1 MKNNSAIVLFAAALA
16 AAVFAPAAPAQV
28 TTTAPVVIKQPKPK
42 LEKFKGRVLSA
53 NISSIMVQ
61 SSDNE
66 KVVRTFQYSPEL
78 RDKMQAII
86 DEGGYQHGDVVT
98 VFTDPGSNVALKI
111 KGKPSKSQ

>member
-16 AAVFAPAAPAQV
+16 AAVLAPAALAQV
-28 TTTAPVVIKQPKPK
+28 TTTAPIVIKQPKPK

-53 NISSIMVQ
+53 NIASIMVQ

-86 DEGGYQHGDVVT
+86 DKGGYQHGDVVT

-111 KGKPSKSQ
+111 KGKPSKSP